1 MENEEIVKAVRRGEN
16 VQENMQLLYTQN
28 RRFMYGIARKYS
40 GVADI
45 DDLMQE
51 AYFALDNAVNTFE
64 SERGLKFTTHLFYK
78 LKAVF
83 SDYVRECLTVSLS
96 ARDVELIARYKRI
109 DGDTLPDGAVCS
121 ELGINKNQ
129 LRTLRE
135 MCRLTTCASL
145 DEYDAETDTCLLD
158 MIPSE
163 DSVEEKGIDTV
174 AKEQAARELWETVE
188 SLDGKQGEII
198 KAHFLENKTREQIA
212 EKFGLTFKQARD
224 EEYKAMYRLRKMRKL
239 RELAQVYDC
248 LNYRNTGLSAFN
260 ARQMS
265 SVEYVTMLKLSLE
278 EEKADV

>member
-1 MENEEIVKAVRRGEN
+1 M
-16 VQENMQLLYTQN
+16 
-28 RRFMYGIARKYS
+28 
-40 GVADI
+40 
-45 DDLMQE
+45 
-51 AYFALDNAVNTFE
+51 
-64 SERGLKFTTHLFYK
+64 
-78 LKAVF
+78 
-83 SDYVRECLTVSLS
+83 
-96 ARDVELIARYKRI
+96 
-109 DGDTLPDGAVCS
+109 
-121 ELGINKNQ
+121 
-129 LRTLRE
+129 
-135 MCRLTTCASL
+135 TTCASL

-163 DSVEEKGIDTV
+163 DNVEEKGIDTV
-174 AKEQAARELWETVE
+174 AKERAARELWETVE

-198 KAHFLENKTREQIA
+198 KAHFLENKTCEQIA
-212 EKFGLTFKQARD
+212 EKFGLTFKQARN